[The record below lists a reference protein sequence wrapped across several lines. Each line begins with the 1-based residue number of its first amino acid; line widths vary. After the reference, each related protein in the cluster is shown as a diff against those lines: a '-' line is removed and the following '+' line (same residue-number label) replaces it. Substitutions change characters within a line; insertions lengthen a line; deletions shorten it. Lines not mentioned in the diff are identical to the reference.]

1 MTPTTIRRV
10 TGRGAL
16 RCILAAALTV
26 GPSTILFAQA
36 TPAPGRAARPARDA
50 TSVSVVARAR
60 AILGEMVAANTASG
74 STTPLA
80 NALAAR
86 FRTAGF
92 PAADVMVVGATA
104 KNRNLVVRL
113 RGTDRTRAPL
123 LFLAHLDVVGAERA
137 AWKTDP
143 FVLTERNGYL
153 YGRGVLDDKGPAAAY
168 AAAFLDL
175 KQRGIVPSRDL
186 ILALTAGEESGDDNG
201 VQWLIANRPEL
212 VRAEYVINADAG
224 GGDLQDGRRIAFLVQ
239 AAEKVYLDLTLSAKG
254 PGGHSSVPAPPS
266 PIDAVAT
273 AVARIARY
281 EFPLSVN
288 PVVRSY
294 LERRAA
300 ISGGETG
307 AAMAALARNP
317 QDAIAART
325 LSSNPVSNALI
336 RTTCVTTI
344 LSAGTAPNAIPSS
357 ASATVN
363 CRIVAGEP
371 ADSVIAQIRRVIGD
385 TLVRIDVAYP
395 AVPSPPSALPPALER
410 ILSETVAGL
419 WGALPIIPYM
429 ETGATDGLY
438 LRNAGIPVF
447 GLIGIFAPDDALASM
462 HGNDERV
469 PVAAYE
475 DMVRFTTRLIERLA
489 REP

>member
-1 MTPTTIRRV
+1 
-10 TGRGAL
+10 
-16 RCILAAALTV
+16 
-26 GPSTILFAQA
+26 
-36 TPAPGRAARPARDA
+36 
-50 TSVSVVARAR
+50 
-60 AILGEMVAANTASG
+60 
-74 STTPLA
+74 
-80 NALAAR
+80 
-86 FRTAGF
+86 
-92 PAADVMVVGATA
+92 
-104 KNRNLVVRL
+104 
-113 RGTDRTRAPL
+113 
-123 LFLAHLDVVGAERA
+123 
-137 AWKTDP
+137 
-143 FVLTERNGYL
+143 
-153 YGRGVLDDKGPAAAY
+153 
-168 AAAFLDL
+168 
-175 KQRGIVPSRDL
+175 VPSRDL